1 MEDPEEVAENLTLA
15 PGITVWKVAESK
27 TIPVVVAVEVVDMET
42 VEEVVVS
49 ILLVS
54 VTVQRFSTNSL
65 NKVFQAIQF
74 INTD

>member
-1 MEDPEEVAENLTLA
+1 MAVEDPEEVAENLTLA

-54 VTVQRFSTNSL
+54 VTVQRFTKVL
-65 NKVFQAIQF
+65 NR
-74 INTD
+74 NED